1 MTYYYQLIFLGNV
14 KDHAYA
20 ELREHFL
27 KHVKNLGIEVKCVKI
42 IKADNFKPDYDN
54 KHPSFV
60 FYLGNRANKNKDKDL
75 LEILLNNGE
84 SIYPLYFGKNGF
96 DHEIPDVLSALNS
109 HRYDKEE
116 VDKYVNC
123 ALETLRLLRKTRKVF
138 ISYKRTESTAVANQL
153 FDVLT
158 RRNFDVFLDSYVI
171 RGADNFQDELF
182 HRMSDC
188 DVVVQLHTSDF
199 KKSEWC
205 RAEVEMANLKQIGL
219 VEVAWPDIPLERWQE
234 LCHPFSLK
242 IDDFKRNSCIGGK
255 SQLKVKVLN
264 AIARDVE
271 SVRARNLAA
280 RQDNLTGEFV
290 KEANKVGKAIVQ
302 ELYYLI
308 EPLPRGN
315 RRLYLPAVGVPS
327 SIDYYESLEFRKL
340 LKDDKLEI
348 YLLYDVLCLRAKWID
363 HLDWLDSSLEVK
375 TIKKQ
380 DFEIWLRTH

>member
-14 KDHAYA
+14 REHAYT
-20 ELREHFL
+20 ELREYFL
-27 KHVKNLGIEVKCVKI
+27 KRVKDLGIEVKCVKI
-42 IKADNFKPDYDN
+42 IKAGNFKTDYDN
-54 KHPSFV
+54 KQPSFV
-60 FYLGNRANKNKDKDL
+60 FYLGNRANKNKDTAL

-96 DHEIPDVLSALNS
+96 ENEIPDVLSALNG
-109 HRYDKEE
+109 HRYVKEE

-171 RGADNFQDELF
+171 RGADNFQNELF

-199 KKSEWC
+199 MKSEWC
-205 RAEVEMANLKQIGL
+205 RAEVEMANMKQIGL
-219 VEVAWPDIPLERWQE
+219 VEVAWPGMRLERWQE
-234 LCHPFSLK
+234 LCHSFPLK
-242 IDDFKRNSCIGGK
+242 IDDFKRNSYIGGK

-271 SVRARNLAA
+271 AVRARNLAA

-290 KEANKVGKAIVQ
+290 KEANKVGKTIVQ

-308 EPLPRGN
+308 EQLPKGK

-340 LKDDKLEI
+340 LKDDNLEI
-348 YLLYDVLCLRAKWID
+348 YLLYDALRLRAKWID

-375 TIKKQ
+375 TIKKK
-380 DFEIWLRTH
+380 DFERWLKNN

>member
-20 ELREHFL
+20 ELREHSL
-27 KHVKNLGIEVKCVKI
+27 KRVKDLGIEVKCVKI
-42 IKADNFKPDYDN
+42 IKADNFKTDYDN
-54 KHPSFV
+54 KQPSFV
-60 FYLGNRANKNKDKDL
+60 FYLGNRANKNKDKDI
-75 LEILLNNGE
+75 LEMLLNNGE
-84 SIYPLYFGKNGF
+84 LIYPLYFSQNGF
-96 DHEIPDVLSALNS
+96 EQEIPPVLSALNG
-109 HRYDKEE
+109 HQYVKEE

-123 ALETLRLLRKTRKVF
+123 ALEMLRLLRKTRKVF
-138 ISYKRTESTAVANQL
+138 ISYRRNESAAVANQL
-153 FDVLT
+153 FDALT

-199 KKSEWC
+199 KNSEWC
-205 RAEVEMANLKQIGL
+205 RAEVEMANMKQIGL
-219 VEVAWPDIPLERWQE
+219 VEVAWPDMRLERWQE
-234 LCHPFSLK
+234 LCHYYPLK
-242 IDDFKRNSCIGGK
+242 ITDFKRNSRTG
-255 SQLKVKVLN
+255 STAQLKAKVIH

-308 EPLPRGN
+308 EQLPDGN
-315 RRLYLPAVGVPS
+315 RRLYLPAIGIPS
-327 SIDYYESLEFRKL
+327 SFDYYESLEFRQL
-340 LKDDKLEI
+340 LNDDRLEI
-348 YLLYDVLCLRAKWID
+348 YLLYDELRIRAKWID

-375 TIKKQ
+375 TIKKK
-380 DFEIWLRTH
+380 DFERWLKTH

>member
-1 MTYYYQLIFLGNV
+1 MRYFYQLIFLGNV
-14 KDHAYA
+14 KDRSYG
-20 ELREHFL
+20 ELRKCFL
-27 KHVKNLGIEVKCVKI
+27 RRLKDLGVDVKCVKI
-42 IKADNFKPDYDN
+42 INAGNFKKDYDN
-54 KHPSFV
+54 KQPSFV
-60 FYLGNRANKNKDKDL
+60 FFLGNRADKHKDNEL

-84 SIYPLYFGKNGF
+84 SIYPLYFGRNGF
-96 DHEIPDVLSALNS
+96 EQEIPAALHALNG
-109 HRYDKEE
+109 HRYDKKN

-138 ISYKRTESTAVANQL
+138 ISYKRVESAAVANQL

-158 RRNFDVFLDSYVI
+158 RCNFDVFLDSYVI

-188 DVVVQLHTSDF
+188 DVVVQLHTFDF
-199 KKSEWC
+199 KNSEWC
-205 RAEVEMANLKQIGL
+205 RAEVEMANMKQIGL
-219 VEVAWPDIPLERWQE
+219 VEVAWPNMRLERWQE
-234 LCHPFSLK
+234 LCHPFPLK
-242 IDDFKRNSCIGGK
+242 ASDFLRKCYTNRNAR
-255 SQLKVKVLN
+255 LKVNVLK

-290 KEANKVGKAIVQ
+290 MEANKAGKAIVQ

-308 EPLPRGN
+308 EQLPRGK

-327 SIDYYESLEFRKL
+327 SFDYYESLEFRQL
-340 LKDDKLEI
+340 LKDNKLEI
-348 YLLYDVLCLRAKWID
+348 YLLYDELRIRAKWID

-375 TIKKQ
+375 SIKKK
-380 DFEIWLRTH
+380 DFEKWLKTH